1 MPQKPLKANKKIEKK
16 KQPAANRHGKVPQQR
31 KGKYD
36 KPPKKGIEL
45 ERYVENKELTR
56 DINANNE
63 ANFAAVAESKGGR
76 LKTLKGALPP
86 ALASK
91 DKAARDKAA
100 KLALKQQRKDDDAAY
115 DAEKMEEEED

>member
-56 DINANNE
+56 DINAMNE
-63 ANFAAVAESKGGR
+63 ANFSAVAESKGGR
-76 LKTLKGALPP
+76 LK
-86 ALASK
+86 
-91 DKAARDKAA
+91 
-100 KLALKQQRKDDDAAY
+100 ALKEPCPLLWPLKTKQR
-115 DAEKMEEEED
+115 ETRRPNLH